1 MKRNLIIT
9 EIREIPAKDILQ
21 SAQKLLVIILTI
33 KLNKS
38 PSLVIE

>member
-21 SAQKLLVIILTI
+21 SDQKLLVIILTI